1 MIRLFDCINR
11 ALPLKKLQEAVGKT
25 RDGLSTKIHAA
36 VGALGNPVR
45 LRLTKLLIWPYP
57 QEYSMTPDCWNARK
71 LMERFHTCSKAV
83 KPVMYCHATLRATT
97 RGTTARD

>member
-11 ALPLKKLQEAVGKT
+11 ALPLKKLQEEAVGKT

-45 LRLTKLLIWPYP
+45 LRLTKG
-57 QEYSMTPDCWNARK
+57 QASSMVRR
-71 LMERFHTCSKAV
+71 MR
-83 KPVMYCHATLRATT
+83 
-97 RGTTARD
+97 